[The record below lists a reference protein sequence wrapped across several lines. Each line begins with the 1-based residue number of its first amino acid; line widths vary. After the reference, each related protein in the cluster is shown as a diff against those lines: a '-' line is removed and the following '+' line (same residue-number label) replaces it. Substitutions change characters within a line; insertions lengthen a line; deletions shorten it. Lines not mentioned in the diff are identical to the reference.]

1 MSLLS
6 QDGRQSETALKIA
19 RGTMRLLRSLRF
31 SSLSEVSV
39 KHGRRADIMAM
50 GEDGTILIIEIKS
63 SLNDFRV
70 DQKWPDYRAACDR
83 LYFAILDPSL
93 ELIMPQEAGLI
104 LADAYGAYVIREA
117 PEHRISPATRKA
129 MSIRFARTAAERL
142 HRMDDPEGWLV

>member
-83 LYFAILDPSL
+83 LYFAILDPAL